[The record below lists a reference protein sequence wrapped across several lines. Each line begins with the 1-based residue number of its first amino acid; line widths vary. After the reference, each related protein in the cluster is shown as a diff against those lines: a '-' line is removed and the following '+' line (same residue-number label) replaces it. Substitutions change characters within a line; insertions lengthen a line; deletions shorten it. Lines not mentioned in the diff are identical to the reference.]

1 MNTRPDTRPVSPT
14 YWQAYERA
22 GLDWGEI
29 PAWLAERRQMAWQ
42 HFSSTGFPTTRHEDW
57 KYTPLS
63 ALENTSF
70 HPIPAA
76 LLSLRDV
83 DALMPY
89 RCKGHRAVFVNGH
102 FQPALS
108 RNDTLP
114 GGSILTS
121 LRSAVRHWPRGLEA
135 RFPLPD
141 PAEDNPLVA
150 MNWALA
156 GDGAF
161 LEVAEGVVLDD
172 PVFLLHITTTN
183 GAPVMSHLHH
193 MVVAGAGSRFSLVSH
208 HVSLQE
214 GIYFADT
221 LTEIRIGRGAQV
233 NYLKL
238 QDEGRGAYALA
249 QLRAS
254 VQDGGSF
261 SSRIFSLGGLL
272 AREDI
277 HVELA
282 EERAACELDGLYLA
296 NGRQLTDTHSRIDH
310 LAAATSS
317 RQTYKGILTDRARG
331 VFNGRVIV
339 RPEAQK
345 TDARQINHNL
355 LLSPHAEIDTK
366 PQLEIFADDVKCS
379 HGTTVG
385 QLDEN
390 RVFYLRSRGLD
401 EATARAVL
409 TYAFAEDLVR
419 STPLACV
426 RELVSDTLLHRLPGS
441 SRAQAFFQEE

>member
-1 MNTRPDTRPVSPT
+1 MNTRLESRPVPPA
-14 YWQAYERA
+14 YREAYEQA
-22 GLDWGEI
+22 GIDWGDI
-29 PAWLAERRQMAWQ
+29 PPWLEERRMQAWQ
-42 HFSSTGFPTTRHEDW
+42 NFASSGFPTTRHEDW
-57 KYTPLS
+57 RYTPLS
-63 ALENTSF
+63 ALETTAF

-76 LLSLRDV
+76 RLSPREV

-89 RCKGHRAVFVNGH
+89 GCKGHRAVFINGR

-108 RNDTLP
+108 RNDALP
-114 GGSILTS
+114 DGSMLTS
-121 LRSAVRHWPRGLEA
+121 LRSAVSRWPAGLET
-135 RFPLPD
+135 RFPLPG

-161 LEVAEGVVLDD
+161 LEVAEGVALDD
-172 PVFLLHITTTN
+172 PVFLLHITT
-183 GAPVMSHLHH
+183 ADSVPVMSHLHH
-193 MVVAGAGSRFSLVSH
+193 LVVAGAGSRFTLVSH

-214 GIYFADT
+214 GLYFADT
-221 LTEIRIGRGAQV
+221 LTEIEVGRGARV
-233 NYLKL
+233 DYLKL

-249 QLRAS
+249 QLRAR
-254 VQDGGSF
+254 VHGSGQL

-272 AREDI
+272 AREDL

-282 EERAACELDGLYLA
+282 EEKAACELDGLYLA
-296 NGRQLTDTHSRIDH
+296 DGRQLTDTHTRIDH
-310 LAAATSS
+310 LAAHTGS
-317 RQTYKGILTDRARG
+317 RETYKGILADRARG
-331 VFNGRVIV
+331 VFNGRVVV

-355 LLSPHAEIDTK
+355 LLSSHAEIDTK

-385 QLDEN
+385 QLDES

-409 TYAFAEDLVR
+409 TYAFAEDIVQA
-419 STPLACV
+419 TPLPCV
-426 RELVSDTLLHRLPGS
+426 RELVADTLLQRLPGS
-441 SRAQAFFQEE
+441 SMAQAFFQED